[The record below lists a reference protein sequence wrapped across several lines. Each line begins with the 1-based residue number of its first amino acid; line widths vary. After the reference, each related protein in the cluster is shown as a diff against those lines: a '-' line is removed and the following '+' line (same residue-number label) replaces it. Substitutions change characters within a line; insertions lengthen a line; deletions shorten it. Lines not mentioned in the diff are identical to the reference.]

1 MSRNAFLMLALAAA
15 VLASAVAVCGVPCE
29 ASAEAADPEPFGPD
43 TGPREGMGPKPRE
56 PGMPPMDGA
65 QRFVIDAPD
74 RPDGRPDRIIDDYG
88 RMYEEKRQLEDQGAE
103 VFVLDPGLERDA
115 GKELAGAINA
125 VFDGAV
131 VSERPADAEPSPLQ
145 LPESYDVS
153 FLEEMLEQVEDDTML
168 AQLLSVMIS
177 QYTASGSGSGSL
189 APSNGRE
196 DEVPDVPDEVVE
208 EDDSEEPV
216 LFVDDVPEHIPSSVE
231 YITVHGFD
239 GGTFFRAPIGP
250 LGSLVTTAPYRHH
263 SSSATALTVFFHQK
277 RNRIRRGPGRR
288 RYDEHIR

>member
-15 VLASAVAVCGVPCE
+15 VLASAVAICGVPDE
-29 ASAEAADPEPFGPD
+29 ASAEAAAPEPYGPAP
-43 TGPREGMGPKPRE
+43 GPRDGQGPEPRG
-56 PGMPPMDGA
+56 PGMPPMA
-65 QRFVIDAPD
+65 EPKRFVIDAPD
-74 RPDGRPDRIIDDYG
+74 RPEGGPDRIIDDYG
-88 RMYEEKRQLEDQGAE
+88 RMFEEKRHLEDQGAE
-103 VFVLDPGLERDA
+103 VFVFDPVLERDA
-115 GKELAGAINA
+115 GRELAGAINA

-131 VSERPADAEPSPLQ
+131 VSERPADSEPSPLQ

-189 APSNGRE
+189 APSNSRE

-216 LFVDDVPEHIPSSVE
+216 LFVEDVPEHIPSSVE

-277 RNRIRRGPGRR
+277 ETDPKRTGEKKIR
-288 RYDEHIR
+288 

>member
-15 VLASAVAVCGVPCE
+15 VLASAVAICGVPCE
-29 ASAEAADPEPFGPD
+29 TSAESAEPEPFGPD
-43 TGPREGMGPKPRE
+43 PGPREGKEAAPRE
-56 PGMPPMDGA
+56 PGMPPKDGP

-74 RPDGRPDRIIDDYG
+74 RPEGRPDRVIDDYG
-88 RMYEEKRQLEDQGAE
+88 RMYEEKRQLEGQGAE
-103 VFVLDPGLERDA
+103 VFVLDPGLEKDA

-131 VSERPADAEPSPLQ
+131 VSEMPADSEPAPMD

-189 APSNGRE
+189 APSNGR
-196 DEVPDVPDEVVE
+196 DDDVPDVPEEVVE
-208 EDDSEEPV
+208 EDDSDEPV
-216 LFVDDVPEHIPSSVE
+216 LFVDDVPEHVPSSVE
-231 YITVHGFD
+231 FITVHGFD
-239 GGTFFRAPIGP
+239 GGTFFRAPERP
-250 LGSLVTTAPYRHH
+250 LGSLVTTAPCRHH
-263 SSSATALTVFFHQK
+263 QLIRNSANRLFLPKKTDPK
-277 RNRIRRGPGRR
+277 RTGEKKIR
-288 RYDEHIR
+288 

>member
-1 MSRNAFLMLALAAA
+1 MLALAAA

-189 APSNGRE
+189 APSNGR
-196 DEVPDVPDEVVE
+196 DDDVPDVPEEVVE
-208 EDDSEEPV
+208 EDDSDEPV
-216 LFVDDVPEHIPSSVE
+216 LFVDDVPEHVPSSVE
-231 YITVHGFD
+231 FITVHGFD
-239 GGTFFRAPIGP
+239 GGTFFRAPERP
-250 LGSLVTTAPYRHH
+250 LGSLVTTAPSGIF
-263 SSSATALTVFFHQK
+263 SSSATALTVFSTQNETGPTK
-277 RNRIRRGPGRR
+277 AGEKKIR
-288 RYDEHIR
+288 